1 MKNQT
6 KNQMTDKITDQIIEN
21 KVNLEDPFPYVTDR
35 KPLEKAEIIYRTTWK
50 SYPIYI
56 KSVMGLYPTAYID
69 VKCSDIVEN
78 YDCASFRLKHKKFEK
93 NAPFEITYADK
104 HLAISNKMGCQGET
118 LKGNFIGW
126 DYAHC
131 FDYNAMMPDW
141 AGKKHTIAE
150 IVKDATDFIDNNL
163 IPTVEE
169 IHDERNSNR
178 IAKKASRG

>member
-1 MKNQT
+1 MKNQM

-21 KVNLEDPFPYVTDR
+21 KVNLEDPFPYVTDK

-69 VKCSDIVEN
+69 TKCSYIIEN

-104 HLAISNKMGCQGET
+104 HLAISNKMGYQGDT

-141 AGKKHTIAE
+141 AGKKYTIAE

-163 IPTVEE
+163 IPTMEE
-169 IHDERNSNR
+169 IHDERDANR
-178 IAKKASRG
+178 AAKKASRG